1 KVEIY
6 NWYGLLAPAKT
17 PPEVIDRLYRAVG
30 TALKTPDMKEAFA
43 QQGSEVVASRPDEFG
58 PFIFA
63 ETARWGALARSV
75 GAKLD

>member
-1 KVEIY
+1 MRDNFK
-6 NWYGLLAPAKT
+6 
-17 PPEVIDRLYRAVG
+17 
-30 TALKTPDMKEAFA
+30 

-75 GAKLD
+75 GAKLE